1 MKVSGLYLVLVDL
14 EADIHGFQWSLL
26 DGNIAQSV
34 GDKHQ
39 LEMPE
44 KTDVC
49 AHKCRASTISNTSFV
64 ENLGHQVHIFC
75 GEFGHQVIQ
84 FWIIGN

>member
-1 MKVSGLYLVLVDL
+1 MILANFHESQWTLLGFSGL

-64 ENLGHQVHIFC
+64 ENLGHQV
-75 GEFGHQVIQ
+75 IQ

>member
-1 MKVSGLYLVLVDL
+1 MKVSGLYLILMDLKRIFMDSSGLYLMATSPRVLD
-14 EADIHGFQWSLL
+14 
-26 DGNIAQSV
+26 

-49 AHKCRASTISNTSFV
+49 AHKCLASTISNTSFV
-64 ENLGHQVHIFC
+64 ENL
-75 GEFGHQVIQ
+75 VIKLSSS
-84 FWIIGN
+84 GS